1 MRACD
6 RGCHSRSLPLPID
19 PPYDQGGHMQT
30 LASVTPIS
38 ALLETLGVGEP
49 LSHGALTV
57 IPLLAPK
64 EVEPD
69 WLTLA
74 EAGAAVTI
82 TEVSADGEVP
92 TLSLVNDTDRPV
104 LLLDGEELIG
114 AKQNRILNTTV
125 LVAAHAALRIPLS
138 CVEPGRWS
146 YRDRKS
152 TRLNSS
158 HLVISYAVFCLKK
171 KKNNPIH

>member
-6 RGCHSRSLPLPID
+6 RGCHTRSFPSPIAR
-19 PPYDQGGHMQT
+19 PYDQGGHMQT

-38 ALLETLGVGEP
+38 SLLETLEVGEP

-82 TEVSADGEVP
+82 TEVSAGGEGP
-92 TLSLVNDTDRPV
+92 SLSLVMTP
-104 LLLDGEELIG
+104 
-114 AKQNRILNTTV
+114 T
-125 LVAAHAALRIPLS
+125 
-138 CVEPGRWS
+138 GRCCC
-146 YRDRKS
+146 S
-152 TRLNSS
+152 TARS
-158 HLVISYAVFCLKK
+158 
-171 KKNNPIH
+171 